1 MEKPLT
7 PNEVKKR
14 TKNKSLIFLA
24 MVENST
30 TMVQQFINT
39 NALFQKHGCPN

>member
-1 MEKPLT
+1 
-7 PNEVKKR
+7 
-14 TKNKSLIFLA
+14 

-39 NALFQKHGCPN
+39 NALFQKHGCPNWMFYI